1 MELHY
6 WRKFSEFVLS
16 LIKWVVAD
24 VVGNVEEGSGRGVC
38 FIIGGSLAILIGFI
52 KIDCCRVVGN
62 A

>member
-38 FIIGGSLAILIGFI
+38 FMKRMVVCSLKIEIESFI
-52 KIDCCRVVGN
+52 F
-62 A
+62 